1 MTNIIIIMVD
11 QMRAD
16 VAYHEKYDFVQ
27 LPNLDEFRQESV
39 TFDAAFCN
47 YPVCAPS
54 RASVYT
60 GRYPQQTGVLNNRC
74 MLPSDERTMGH
85 HFRDLGYDVVAF
97 GKTHGQNP
105 GFLQV
110 PEPPIEPSLGSRF
123 WGWYASQSM
132 TEAVKSKSDQPE
144 PIMAPFE
151 KSIEEHYDYRVTAQV
166 EAYLS
171 ARESDQPFLLHIGIH
186 TPHPPLI
193 PPENVAGMYADELID
208 LEDVTPE
215 LADTK
220 PAMQRATGKEFRQTP
235 IHLREQMIRTY
246 LELNTH
252 VDHVLGRLMSTF
264 RSTGV
269 LDNSIIVFVSDH
281 GEQLGEYEML
291 GKFNN
296 FYDSSMR
303 VPLIVRVPD
312 SQNVGMT
319 SSALVE
325 LVDLYPTLC
334 EMADVPKPPLLAGYS
349 FVANFDDPEQEH
361 RKFVFGSL
369 VEKSAHSARVAGS
382 EQVFDS
388 GAMIR
393 NERYKLAMYASDY
406 GELYD
411 LIDDPTEKVNL
422 YNQPAYQQ
430 IKLDLF
436 EELLSHILSY
446 QRVPSLWGYNQYPG

>member
-16 VAYHEKYDFVQ
+16 VTYHEKYDFVQ
-27 LPNLDEFRQESV
+27 LPHLDALRQQSV

-74 MLPSDERTMGH
+74 MLPPDERTMGH

-105 GFLQV
+105 GFRQV

-123 WGWYASQSM
+123 WGWYAGQSM
-132 TEAVKSKSDQPE
+132 TEAVAEKSDQPE
-144 PIMAPFE
+144 PILYPYE
-151 KSIEEHYDYRVTAQV
+151 KPLEEHYDYRIAAQV
-166 EAYLS
+166 EDYL
-171 ARESDQPFLLHIGIH
+171 ATRDLDKPFLLHIGIH
-186 TPHPPLI
+186 TPHTPLI
-193 PPENVAGMYADELID
+193 PPENVAGMYADEPVD
-208 LEDVTPE
+208 LDDVSQE
-215 LADTK
+215 LADSK
-220 PAMQRATGKEFRQTP
+220 PAMQRVTGKEFRKTP
-235 IHLREQMIRTY
+235 RDVREEMIRAY

-252 VDHVLGRLMSTF
+252 VDHVVGRLMAAF
-264 RSTGV
+264 RDADV
-269 LDNSIIVFVSDH
+269 LNDTVIVFVSDH

-303 VPLIVRVPD
+303 VPFIVRLPD
-312 SQNVGMT
+312 AKNAGAASL
-319 SSALVE
+319 SLVE

-334 EMADVPKPPLLAGYS
+334 DLANVPKPTLLAGHS
-349 FVANFDDPEQEH
+349 FASTLYQPDQDH
-361 RKFVFGSL
+361 RKSVFGSL
-369 VEKSAHSARVAGS
+369 VERSAHSVKVAGS
-382 EQVFDS
+382 DASFCA

-393 NERYKLAMYASDY
+393 DERYKLAVYSSDQ

-411 LIDDPTEKVNL
+411 LLDDPTERVNL
-422 YNQPAYQQ
+422 YKHPDYQQ
-430 IKLDLF
+430 IRQGLY
-436 EELLSHILSY
+436 EELVRRLISY
-446 QRVPSLWGYNQYPG
+446 QRVPSMWGYNQYPG